1 MAAPKILL
9 VDDVKLFIE
18 LEKSFLTHS
27 DVSILTAEDGEEALE
42 IVRRERP
49 DLVFLDIHMPKMN
62 GVACCTAIKS
72 DPDLLFIPVIMVTTA
87 GREEEVELCNKAGC
101 DDYLTKP
108 VERKAFLEKAR
119 AYLPNIERREPRVQ
133 LQTPALFRDG
143 KGVCTA
149 AVADI
154 SSGGIYLTTDY
165 AVTLNDAM
173 ELAFFLPN
181 SEVGLIDIKGRVAW
195 LNSGKSRKKWDMPVG
210 FGVEYTSI
218 SDDARQAIQEM
229 IDSSEQEE

>member
-27 DVSILTAEDGEEALE
+27 DVSVLTAEDGEEALE

-49 DLVFLDIHMPKMN
+49 DLVFLDIHMPKLN

-87 GREEEVELCNKAGC
+87 GREEEIELCNKAGC

-173 ELAFFLPN
+173 ELAFFLPS

-229 IDSSEQEE
+229 IDNSDQEE

>member
-18 LEKSFLTHS
+18 LEKSFLTNS

-49 DLVFLDIHMPKMN
+49 DLVFLDLHMPKMN

-87 GREEEVELCNKAGC
+87 GHDEEIELCNKAGC

-119 AYLPNIERREPRVQ
+119 SYLPDIERREPRLQ
-133 LQTPALFRDG
+133 LKTPALFRDG

-165 AVTLNDAM
+165 AVTQNDEM
-173 ELAFFLPN
+173 ELAFFLSD
-181 SEVGLIDIKGRVAW
+181 SEVGLIAIKGRVAW

-218 SDDARQAIQEM
+218 SDEARQAIQEM
-229 IDSSEQEE
+229 IDNSEQEE

>member
-1 MAAPKILL
+1 MKVLL

-18 LEKSFLTHS
+18 LEKSFLAGS
-27 DVSILTAEDGEEALE
+27 DVTILTAGDGEEALE

-49 DLVFLDIHMPKMN
+49 DLIFLDLHMPKMN

-87 GREEEVELCNKAGC
+87 GREEEIELCNKAGC

-108 VERKAFLEKAR
+108 VERSAFLEKAR
-119 AYLPNIERREPRVQ
+119 SFLPEIERREARFP
-133 LQTPALFRDG
+133 LQTPALFRDS

-154 SSGGIYLTTDY
+154 SNGGIYLSSDY
-165 AVTLNDAM
+165 PVTQNDTM
-173 ELAFFLPN
+173 ELAFFLPGRD
-181 SEVGLIDIKGRVAW
+181 VGVISITGRVAW
-195 LNSGKSRKKWDMPVG
+195 LNSGKTRKKWDMPVG
-210 FGVEYTSI
+210 FGLEYTTI
-218 SDDARQAIQEM
+218 SDDARRAIQEL
-229 IDSSEQEE
+229 IDSRDEEE